1 MSIELTT
8 QSFNIKNLSQPEK
21 HILMVLCFRAN
32 QHYEVYST
40 IELLSLNCT
49 CSIKTVERALKKLR
63 DFGYLSYT
71 GKIAPKSKNIPI
83 YRINLNHGLSGGDK
97 SLTTDSQ
104 SFNHGL
110 SVLLTTPSEG
120 IWRDNID
127 KDNRKDI
134 GFSLEPNQDQ
144 KNLVY
149 SDIKAGFDVRKEMQ
163 PIYLWIVENELEK
176 LESIKANR

>member
-8 QSFNIKNLSQPEK
+8 QVLSICGISPPEK
-21 HILMVLCFRAN
+21 HILTILCFRAN
-32 QHYEVYST
+32 QHHEVFSS
-40 IELLSLNCT
+40 IERMANDTGL
-49 CSIKTVERALKKLR
+49 SIKTIERSLKKLR
-63 DFGYLSYT
+63 DNKYLTYT
-71 GKIAPKSKNIPI
+71 GKIAPKSRNIPI

-97 SLTTDSQ
+97 RLTTDSQ
-104 SFNHGL
+104 YFNHGL

-120 IWRDNID
+120 IQKDYIY

-134 GFSLEPNQDQ
+134 DFSFEPSQDQ

-149 SDIKAGFDVRKEMQ
+149 SDIKAGFEVRKEMQ
-163 PIYLWIVENELEK
+163 SIYLWIVENELEK